1 MSGDNILPFKRR
13 KPEADPIPT
22 DKGQGLVA
30 GTLVDLGKDGRWV
43 VGEVIP
49 VRHQSLYGES
59 VDPPHKGQD
68 LPGHPLGWPYGATVD
83 LGKEGRYIVGEPIDL
98 SESLRQSWGIP
109 EVANTGSIDA
119 RPIKPG
125 WSARYGFA
133 ATVMLVVAVFAYI
146 CATVWAGPWPGD
158 WGRADWIFVGVCLLI
173 GAGYIAAQ
181 ERRR

>member
-1 MSGDNILPFKRR
+1 MSDDNILPFKRR
-13 KPEADPIPT
+13 SDSLPT
-22 DKGQGLVA
+22 VH
-30 GTLVDLGKDGRWV
+30 V
-43 VGEVIP
+43 VNREP
-49 VRHQSLYGES
+49 QHDYQ
-59 VDPPHKGQD
+59 PHKGQD

-83 LGKEGRYIVGEPIDL
+83 LGKHGKFVAAEPIDL
-98 SESLRQSWGIP
+98 SDALRESWGLP
-109 EVANTGSIDA
+109 KLENTGTIEIR
-119 RPIKPG
+119 RPPKPS

-133 ATVMLVVAVFAYI
+133 ATVMAVVAVFAYI